1 MIARV
6 TNDFYDL
13 TTGLGNVP
21 ENTYRAGSL
30 FEGTDERVAELI
42 GKGFCEPLEQEPETD
57 SEPEPEPETDSEP
70 EKKPAPKKKSAKKS
84 K

>member
-30 FEGTDERVAELI
+30 FEGTEERVAELI
-42 GKGFCEPLEQEPETD
+42 GKGFCEPLEPEPELD
-57 SEPEPEPETDSEP
+57 SEPEPEPEDEP
-70 EKKPAPKKKSAKKS
+70 EKKPVKKKKSPKKS
-84 K
+84 E